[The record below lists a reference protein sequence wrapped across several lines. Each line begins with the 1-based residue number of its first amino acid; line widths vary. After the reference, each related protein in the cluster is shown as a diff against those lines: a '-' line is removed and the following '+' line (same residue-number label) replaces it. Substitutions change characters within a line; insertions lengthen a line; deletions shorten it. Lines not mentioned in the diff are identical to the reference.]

1 MPDTNDGYD
10 FHRNVLT
17 MILDEVGTWEAR
29 RAKAA
34 EIVEKMAKAGLLTPK
49 ATRTRVAKSEIAA

>member
-1 MPDTNDGYD
+1 MPNDGYR

-17 MILDEVGTWEAR
+17 MMLHEVGTWEAR
-29 RAKAA
+29 QAKAA

-49 ATRTRVAKSEIAA
+49 RTRTRAAA